1 MRDAIRKTPVQ
12 RFNEVMG
19 DQEAEVPFPNP
30 YIVTERDPNGIT
42 PETGGAKYDD
52 GKTLAWLCVGSFSRA
67 ISCVAEV
74 TTTGAKKYAPN
85 NWNKV
90 PDGEN
95 RYMEAT
101 MRHLLSLGA
110 GEIIDPGPAT
120 STRRT
125 PPTSQQDPK
134 RSSCRTSSRAKLPTH
149 YDAIRVPVF

>member
-110 GEIIDPGPAT
+110 GEIIDPA
-120 STRRT
+120 SRHKHKAHAAWNLLCSLELELRREEET
-125 PPTSQQDPK
+125 QCPS
-134 RSSCRTSSRAKLPTH
+134 
-149 YDAIRVPVF
+149 